1 MEINSL
7 VQIFG
12 SAGVTFYVM
21 WLWLQSIQ
29 LEKKG
34 IINKLELEQENRIKE
49 LKEML
54 PLLNDASKGLQDVI
68 KTNDNKN
75 QEVIE
80 TIIKHIDDRIEMISS
95 RCNKG
100 WEHIV
105 PKNELTSVIKH
116 IDNIKKGGQYFDG
129 FKSTLYKKDGNLIS
143 VSWKGKY
150 FPEINGLV
158 FIGRVTRG

>member
-80 TIIKHIDDRIEMISS
+80 TIIKHIDDSISMLS
-95 RCNKG
+95 SKCNNKD
-100 WEHIV
+100 
-105 PKNELTSVIKH
+105 IK
-116 IDNIKKGGQYFDG
+116 
-129 FKSTLYKKDGNLIS
+129 
-143 VSWKGKY
+143 
-150 FPEINGLV
+150 
-158 FIGRVTRG
+158 

>member
-95 RCNKG
+95 KCNNKD
-100 WEHIV
+100 
-105 PKNELTSVIKH
+105 IK
-116 IDNIKKGGQYFDG
+116 
-129 FKSTLYKKDGNLIS
+129 
-143 VSWKGKY
+143 
-150 FPEINGLV
+150 
-158 FIGRVTRG
+158 

>member
-12 SAGVTFYVM
+12 RAGVTFYVM

-80 TIIKHIDDRIEMISS
+80 TIIKHIDDRIEMISTK
-95 RCNKG
+95 CN
-100 WEHIV
+100 
-105 PKNELTSVIKH
+105 T
-116 IDNIKKGGQYFDG
+116 
-129 FKSTLYKKDGNLIS
+129 KD
-143 VSWKGKY
+143 VK
-150 FPEINGLV
+150 
-158 FIGRVTRG
+158 

>member
-49 LKEML
+49 LREML
-54 PLLNDASKGLQDVI
+54 PLLNDASKGLQDAI
-68 KTNDNKN
+68 KANTDNNK
-75 QEVIE
+75 EVIE
-80 TIIKHIDDRIEMISS
+80 TIIKHIDDKIDIISS
-95 RCNKG
+95 KCNNKD
-100 WEHIV
+100 
-105 PKNELTSVIKH
+105 IK
-116 IDNIKKGGQYFDG
+116 
-129 FKSTLYKKDGNLIS
+129 
-143 VSWKGKY
+143 
-150 FPEINGLV
+150 
-158 FIGRVTRG
+158 

>member
-21 WLWLQSIQ
+21 WLWIQSIQ
-29 LEKKG
+29 QEKKG

-49 LKEML
+49 LREML

-68 KTNDNKN
+68 KANDDKN

-80 TIIKHIDDRIEMISS
+80 TIIKHIDDRIDMITSK
-95 RCNKG
+95 CN
-100 WEHIV
+100 
-105 PKNELTSVIKH
+105 N
-116 IDNIKKGGQYFDG
+116 
-129 FKSTLYKKDGNLIS
+129 KD
-143 VSWKGKY
+143 VK
-150 FPEINGLV
+150 
-158 FIGRVTRG
+158 

>member
-54 PLLNDASKGLQDVI
+54 PLLTDASKGLQDVI

-95 RCNKG
+95 KCNNKD
-100 WEHIV
+100 
-105 PKNELTSVIKH
+105 IK
-116 IDNIKKGGQYFDG
+116 
-129 FKSTLYKKDGNLIS
+129 
-143 VSWKGKY
+143 
-150 FPEINGLV
+150 
-158 FIGRVTRG
+158 

>member
-95 RCNKG
+95 RCNNKD
-100 WEHIV
+100 
-105 PKNELTSVIKH
+105 IK
-116 IDNIKKGGQYFDG
+116 
-129 FKSTLYKKDGNLIS
+129 
-143 VSWKGKY
+143 
-150 FPEINGLV
+150 
-158 FIGRVTRG
+158 

>member
-49 LKEML
+49 LREML
-54 PLLNDASKGLQDVI
+54 PLLNDASKGLQDAI
-68 KTNDNKN
+68 KANSSNN

-80 TIIKHIDDRIEMISS
+80 TIIKHIDDKIDMISTK
-95 RCNKG
+95 CN
-100 WEHIV
+100 
-105 PKNELTSVIKH
+105 N
-116 IDNIKKGGQYFDG
+116 
-129 FKSTLYKKDGNLIS
+129 KD
-143 VSWKGKY
+143 VK
-150 FPEINGLV
+150 
-158 FIGRVTRG
+158 

>member
-21 WLWLQSIQ
+21 WLWLQSVQ
-29 LEKKG
+29 QEKKG

-49 LKEML
+49 LREML

-68 KTNDNKN
+68 KANDDKN

-80 TIIKHIDDRIEMISS
+80 TIIQHIDDRINEITSK
-95 RCNKG
+95 CNN
-100 WEHIV
+100 
-105 PKNELTSVIKH
+105 KNTK
-116 IDNIKKGGQYFDG
+116 
-129 FKSTLYKKDGNLIS
+129 
-143 VSWKGKY
+143 
-150 FPEINGLV
+150 
-158 FIGRVTRG
+158 